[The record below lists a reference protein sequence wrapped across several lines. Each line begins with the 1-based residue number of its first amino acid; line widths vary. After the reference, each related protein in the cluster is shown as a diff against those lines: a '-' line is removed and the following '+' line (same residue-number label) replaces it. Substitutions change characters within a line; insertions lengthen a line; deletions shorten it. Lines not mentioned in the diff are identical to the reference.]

1 MANTSFGDSIGG
13 SKGSGSISGHST
25 ALNVQAG
32 QGTQKPSAAGTD
44 SPGGTKPPRPADGP
58 VPMPK

>member
-1 MANTSFGDSIGG
+1 MSNDIGNV
-13 SKGSGSISGHST
+13 KGVDGHST
-25 ALNVQAG
+25 ALNGQPG

-44 SPGGTKPPRPADGP
+44 SPGGSRPPKPTDGA